1 MFHSANSTGRAA
13 SGCTQR
19 VFKHKALWQNVVPLK
34 TLCVRCSL
42 QLWNIHHHHHRH
54 HHQYFTEMHPKN
66 GLSELGLKK
75 GFYLRLTQVV
85 CKTEWLSVLA
95 GRHKRHNAIPV
106 GVFISVTLWWLEF
119 HGDTNYYVFPT
130 LTNFTPRF
138 AQKWR
143 SSSSHR
149 SPGHC

>member
-1 MFHSANSTGRAA
+1 MFHLANSTGRAA

-19 VFKHKALWQNVVPLK
+19 VFKRKALWQNVVSLK

-42 QLWNIHHHHHRH
+42 QLWNIHHHHRH

-85 CKTEWLSVLA
+85 CKSEWLSVLA
-95 GRHKRHNAIPV
+95 GRHKRHNAVPV
-106 GVFISVTLWWLEF
+106 GVFFFFCDLVMVGVSRRHELLCISNFNKF
-119 HGDTNYYVFPT
+119 HTSFRTKVKK
-130 LTNFTPRF
+130 L
-138 AQKWR
+138 QQ
-143 SSSSHR
+143 S
-149 SPGHC
+149 